1 MQQININELKPHP
14 RNNEFFDDITGS
26 NWEQFIESMRERIR
40 KGKSGNIEPIVITPN
55 KIIISG
61 HQRVRGLKELG
72 VKYVNAEIKIYESED
87 EILADLI
94 ETNIRQRGI
103 GNPNAVKLG
112 RCIKELERI
121 YGIREGS
128 FNEKGNNRIGDTNN
142 FNDQSKNVPKT
153 EKELAEQL
161 GITQQTIQNY
171 KKLSEMIPELEE
183 LVDTGITT
191 ITTALA
197 IMKTLSEEEQREFIN
212 LLPTDKKYTQR
223 QMDEEIQKYKNRISE
238 LIQQGTK
245 TEIVTQEVDRP
256 ETLNKIKDLEEKLN
270 KKTQENEK
278 MSSTLIEKEKMINE
292 AIGSS
297 TNYQLTSHCSEI
309 TLKMLNFVKDMA
321 KYDYM
326 AESFNQ
332 IPIATRIE
340 YEKCIKAVKKWAD
353 RILETIEEEKNIIE
367 M

>member
-1 MQQININELKPHP
+1 MQQIDINELKPHP
-14 RNNEFFDDITGS
+14 RNNEFFDDMSGEKWT
-26 NWEQFIESMRERIR
+26 EFLESIR
-40 KGKSGNIEPIVITPN
+40 TSGVIEPIVITTDMT
-55 KIIISG
+55 IVSG
-61 HQRVRGLKELG
+61 HQRVRACKQLG
-72 VKYVNAEIKIYESED
+72 INSVLCEIKTYKDED
-87 EILADLI
+87 SVIKDLL
-94 ETNIRQRGI
+94 ETNIRQRGDV
-103 GNPNAVKLG
+103 GGSAKKVGL
-112 RCIKELERI
+112 RIKELERL
-121 YGIREGS
+121 YGIQNGS
-128 FNEKGNNRIGDTNN
+128 IHFQGNQHKEVVTNKSEAPT
-142 FNDQSKNVPKT
+142 FTQ
-153 EKELAEQL
+153 EQL
-161 GITQQTIQNY
+161 ASRMGMSVDTLQNY
-171 KKLSEMIPELEE
+171 KLLAEMIPELEE
-183 LVDTGITT
+183 LLDTGIVTKTT
-191 ITTALA
+191 TLA
-197 IMKTLSEEEQREFIN
+197 MMKNLSEEEQKEFIN

-245 TEIVTQEVDRP
+245 TEIVTQEVDKP
-256 ETLNKIKDLEEKLN
+256 ETLNKIKDLEEKLD
-270 KKTQENEK
+270 KKTKENEK

-309 TLKMLNFVKDMA
+309 TLKMLNFVKEMA